1 MRNISSHRRRSSR
14 RDACLFVFAAMLALG
29 VSGSSRAAPSA
40 GDRPKGRTATAFIAL
55 DPAHYQAQIAET
67 LASLKKIKAAY
78 EKAGFEVQTL
88 RITTQPFPE
97 YTRNLSNEQALA
109 FFQKYDALAA
119 KDGFDASIG
128 AAMLRAGDSPREA
141 RLLARVIASTKILEG
156 SVVIA
161 ADDGIHWDAI
171 PAAASVIHYLA
182 DNSPNSLGNFRFAA
196 IAMVPP
202 NTPFY
207 PASYQM
213 NGNHTFAVGLQSA
226 NVVAA
231 AMASTRDPR
240 QAQKAIEESL
250 GKWAHE
256 IESIGRSAAQE
267 SGWKYTGIDLS
278 PAPLKEISIGGAI
291 ENFTHQP
298 LGSNG
303 TLAAVAIITR
313 ALKSIRVTRTGYSG
327 LMLPVLEDSVIAR
340 RWSEGR
346 LSLNSLLL
354 DSAVCGTGLDVIPMP
369 GDTTEAQIEPILEDV
384 ASLAYKWHKPLAA
397 RLLPVKGKK
406 AGEQT
411 EFQDPFLVNA
421 KILPIR

>member
-29 VSGSSRAAPSA
+29 VSGSSRAAPTA
-40 GDRPKGRTATAFIAL
+40 GDRPQVRTVPAFIAL

-202 NTPFY
+202 NTPSY

-213 NGNHTFAVGLQSA
+213 NGNHTFAVGLESA

-231 AMASTRDPR
+231 ALASTSDP
-240 QAQKAIEESL
+240 QKAQKAIEDSL
-250 GKWAHE
+250 GKWAQE
-256 IESIGRSAAQE
+256 IEAIGKRAAQ
-267 SGWKYTGIDLS
+267 G
-278 PAPLKEISIGGAI
+278 
-291 ENFTHQP
+291 NFHRR
-298 LGSNG
+298 GH
-303 TLAAVAIITR
+303 R
-313 ALKSIRVTRTGYSG
+313 EFHTRTARLERHAHRRGDHHARAKRYSSHAHR
-327 LMLPVLEDSVIAR
+327 LFRVDAAR
-340 RWSEGR
+340 ARGFRDCPSMERG
-346 LSLNSLLL
+346 
-354 DSAVCGTGLDVIPMP
+354 P
-369 GDTTEAQIEPILEDV
+369 
-384 ASLAYKWHKPLAA
+384 PLAQFPA
-397 RLLPVKGKK
+397 S
-406 AGEQT
+406 
-411 EFQDPFLVNA
+411 
-421 KILPIR
+421 